1 MVRIPS
7 SNSACAVAST
17 LGSATGAMGAA
28 VVPGPTC
35 ADVPHP
41 DAQRPTASAARVT
54 VAGAA
59 RLLVT
64 AHLLDPVEGD
74 LRLADARGQA
84 DLALLRVLVL
94 GQPRQRLPDRL
105 RVLVV
110 DADLQRLGVARL
122 VRVERL

>member
-17 LGSATGAMGAA
+17 LGSATAAMGAA

-35 ADVPHP
+35 AGVPHP
-41 DAQRPTASAARVT
+41 DAQRPTAAPSSVVGPSALDR
-54 VAGAA
+54 

-64 AHLLDPVEGD
+64 PHLLDPVEGD
-74 LRLADARGQA
+74 LRFADPRGQA

-94 GQPRQRLPDRL
+94 GQ
-105 RVLVV
+105 
-110 DADLQRLGVARL
+110 A
-122 VRVERL
+122 